1 VYFLLEEDRVVRLV
15 RSLQFRQ
22 GFVTYVRGSQE
33 PLVGA
38 HGLIIDLT
46 DFGAHPGLVDELCA
60 MGLELVEKYKNGK
73 RLDINWK
80 NMGKWIIGRKKH
92 ERI

>member
-15 RSLQFRQ
+15 RSPQFRQ
-22 GFVTYVRGSQE
+22 GFVTQVRGSQE

-38 HGLIIDLT
+38 HGFIIDLT

-60 MGLELVEKYKNGK
+60 IGLKFFEKYVKM
-73 RLDINWK
+73 LDK
-80 NMGKWIIGRKKH
+80 
-92 ERI
+92 